1 VLSASTRL
9 PLAGAL
15 IVASLLGL
23 AVVRPVGGDPKA
35 ASPEPP
41 VYVFPVPGARTAMP
55 KTQIVFRGVI
65 PESSLIRVVGS
76 RTGAHTG
83 TVRADSDNVGGSFIP
98 GVPFAPRE
106 TVTVQTALN
115 VVGGSGGA
123 FSFKI
128 ADPASRPLVWPRV
141 NAGRVSGDI
150 ERFRSRPD
158 LAPAAIQIDKD
169 SGRAARGDIFIA
181 PQGGPLQDGPM
192 IRDGYGKLI
201 WFKRAPKKQY
211 ASDFRVQRLDGN
223 PVLTFW
229 QGYVANGVGVGQDLI
244 LDNHYRT
251 KAIVQAGNGLSVD
264 LHEFLL
270 TGSRTALITAV
281 YPVWRPTRH
290 RHKRVMLNS
299 IMQEIDIATGLVEF
313 EWASLDHVP
322 ERYTYQ
328 RPWKNTRREFDYFH
342 INSIQDLGP
351 YVLISGRNTRAAYL
365 ISKTTG
371 QTVWTLGGKHSSFK
385 MGHHTRFAYQ
395 HDVRLRSPT
404 LVSMF
409 DDGAGP
415 PQVHGESRVL
425 GIRLDFRRRRAR
437 AAFIFKHSP
446 SILSNF
452 EGDAQR
458 LRDGHFF
465 VGWGQD
471 PHFTEFN
478 SRGGVVFD
486 AHYVAGVWQYRA
498 FRMPWHATPL
508 TRPRIAASRGG
519 NRTSVY
525 ASWNGATNVAYW
537 RVLGGRSRNRLRTI
551 KAVRRRG
558 FETTISIRSRR
569 YIAVVALDR
578 RRRPISRQSLVI
590 RR

>member
-1 VLSASTRL
+1 VLLASTRL
-9 PLAGAL
+9 APAGAL
-15 IVASLLGL
+15 IVAVLLVL
-23 AVVRPVGGDPKA
+23 VLLSPVGGDPKA
-35 ASPEPP
+35 APPASP
-41 VYVFPVPGARTAMP
+41 VYAFPVPGARSAMP
-55 KTQIVFRGVI
+55 KTQITFRGAI
-65 PESSLIRVVGS
+65 PDASAIRVVGS
-76 RTGAHTG
+76 RTGPHAG
-83 TVRADSDNVGGSFIP
+83 TVRRDSDNVGGSFIP
-98 GVPFAPRE
+98 DVPFAPRE
-106 TVTVQTALN
+106 TVNVQTALN

-128 ADPASRPLVWPRV
+128 ADPASRPLVWPRA
-141 NAGRVSGDI
+141 NAARVSGDI

-158 LAPAAIQIDKD
+158 LAPAAIKIDKD
-169 SGRAARGDIFIA
+169 SGRAGRGDIFVA

-192 IRDGYGKLI
+192 IRDGYGKLV
-201 WFKRAPKKQY
+201 WFKRAPKNQY
-211 ASDFRVQRLDGN
+211 ASDFRVQRLDGK
-223 PVLTFW
+223 PVLTYW

-244 LDNHYRT
+244 LDGHYRT
-251 KAIVQAGNGLSVD
+251 RAIVRAGNGLSVD

-270 TGSRTALITAV
+270 TGSRTALVTAV
-281 YPVWRPTRH
+281 YPVWWPTRH
-290 RHKRVMLNS
+290 GHRRVLLNS
-299 IMQEIDIATGLVEF
+299 IMQEVDIATGLVEF

-322 ERYTYQ
+322 ESYTYQ
-328 RPWKNTRREFDYFH
+328 TPWKKTRKEFDYFH

-371 QTVWTLGGKHSSFK
+371 QILWTLGGKHSSFK

-415 PQVHGESRVL
+415 PQVHKESRVL
-425 GIRLDFRRRRAR
+425 GIRLNFRRRRAR
-437 AAFIFKHSP
+437 VAFIFKHSP

-458 LRDGHFF
+458 LGNGHFF

-471 PHFTEFN
+471 PHFTEFT
-478 SRGGVVFD
+478 SRGGVAFD

-525 ASWNGATNVAYW
+525 ASWNGATQVAFW
-537 RVLGGRSRNRLRTI
+537 RVLGGRRRKRLRTI
-551 KAVRRRG
+551 KAVRRHG

-569 YIAVVALDR
+569 YIAVVALDG

-590 RR
+590 RG